1 MVVQW
6 GTEQG
11 VVVQWGTEQGVVV
24 QRGTEQGVVVQQGT
38 EQEVVVQWG
47 TEQGVVVQQG
57 MVVQWNKGLG
67 AAEGRTCDTRG
78 QHIVQLGRQLL
89 VAYFEGGAVASREE
103 FDPWAAAQDRPYL
116 VYLTQ

>member
-1 MVVQW
+1 M
-6 GTEQG
+6 
-11 VVVQWGTEQGVVV
+11 VVQWGTEQGVVV

-38 EQEVVVQWG
+38 G
-47 TEQGVVVQQG
+47 QG

-67 AAEGRTCDTRG
+67 AAEGRTCDTGG
-78 QHIVQLGRQLL
+78 QHIVQLGKQLL

-103 FDPWAAAQDRPYL
+103 FDPWAAARDRPYL